1 MRTPVTSL
9 HQSAE
14 HGFEA
19 GAETYVKGR
28 PDYPGQITEWLT
40 NTLALR
46 AGNQAVDLGAGTGKF
61 TTFLKRTGAE
71 ITAVEPVAAMR
82 TQLAKHHPDIRIT
95 PGSAMAIPLPDTSAD
110 AVVCAQAFHWFANEQ
125 ALGEIR
131 RVLKPGGRLGLV
143 WNIRDDNV
151 AWVVN
156 LMQIIAPYQGNTP
169 QYATGHWRTL
179 FPASGF
185 GPLQEKQ
192 FPHSHEGAPDEVILA
207 RTLSTSFVAA
217 LPASEQK
224 KIETRVRELIA
235 STPELANAETV
246 AFPYKT
252 FAYHCLKDLQ

>member
-1 MRTPVTSL
+1 MTSL

-14 HGFEA
+14 HGFTA

-28 PDYPGQITEWLT
+28 PEYPRQITEWLT
-40 NTLALR
+40 NTLALDD
-46 AGNQAVDLGAGTGKF
+46 GSQAVDLGAGTGKF

-71 ITAVEPVAAMR
+71 VTAVEPVAAMR
-82 TQLAKHHPDIRIT
+82 IQLAMHHPGIRIT
-95 PGSAMAIPLPDTSAD
+95 PGSAMAIPLPDASAD

-125 ALGEIR
+125 ALNEIR

-156 LMQIIAPYQGNTP
+156 LMQIIAPYQGATP
-169 QYATGHWRTL
+169 QYATGHWRKL
-179 FPASGF
+179 FPAKGF

-192 FPHSHEGAPDEVILA
+192 FPHSHAGAPDDVIVA

-217 LPASEQK
+217 LPAFERK

-235 STPELANAETV
+235 TTPELANSETV
-246 AFPYKT
+246 TFPYKT
-252 FAYHCLKDLQ
+252 FAYYCLKDLQ